1 MHSTTDRT
9 SAPAHDVFRMSE
21 FDAVAARRSVG
32 EVLQANLENAEAQ
45 LAVVERRAERARR
58 RADDLGQAVR
68 NWHELI
74 ADYERAT
81 GAPLDVSP
89 N

>member
-1 MHSTTDRT
+1 MPQPTIRPST
-9 SAPAHDVFRMSE
+9 PAHDVFRMTE
-21 FDAVAARRSVG
+21 FDAVAGERSVA
-32 EVLQANLENAEAQ
+32 EVLRANLENAEAQ
-45 LAVVERRAERARR
+45 LAVLERRAERARR
-58 RADDLGQAVR
+58 YADDLGQAVR

-81 GAPLDVSP
+81 GTPLEVST

>member
-1 MHSTTDRT
+1 MPSTTDRT
-9 SAPAHDVFRMSE
+9 GAPARDVFRMSE
-21 FDAVAARRSVG
+21 FDTVAAARSVS
-32 EVLQANLENAEAQ
+32 EMLRANLESAEAQ

-58 RADDLGQAVR
+58 RADDLGKAVR

-74 ADYERAT
+74 ADYERTT
-81 GAPLDVSP
+81 GAPLDVSS